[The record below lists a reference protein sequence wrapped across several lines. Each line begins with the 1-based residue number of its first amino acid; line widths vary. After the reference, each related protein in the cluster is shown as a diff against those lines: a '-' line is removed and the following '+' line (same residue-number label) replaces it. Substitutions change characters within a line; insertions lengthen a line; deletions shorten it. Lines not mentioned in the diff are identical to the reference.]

1 MSTVLARAKKSSTV
15 LSLRMMEVSKQKHH
29 LAVEMKMKF
38 ILQANLSWSRRNLP
52 ITNLA
57 LMSTVWNNKNS
68 YLASRSKIV
77 KMIRPGMTF

>member
-1 MSTVLARAKKSSTV
+1 MSTVLARAKKSSIFK
-15 LSLRMMEVSKQKHH
+15 SLRMMEVSKRKHH

-38 ILQANLSWSRRNLP
+38 ILRANLRWNRTNLP

-57 LMSTVWNNKNS
+57 LMNTVWNKENS